1 MSLRP
6 MLAYSPKNLDELR
19 FPVLA
24 SPKLDGVRALNIN
37 GVLVSR
43 KLKEIP
49 NTHVQNYLGRLPYH
63 GWDGE
68 LVAGASTGQDVF
80 HRTTSAVMSEG
91 GTPLVTFWVFDF
103 FPKADEPYIERLR
116 HLPEAFDMGSGE
128 TEDLIRVRPLKHK
141 VIRTR
146 EHLDRYEAYCLERG
160 YEGVMVRDPHGRYK
174 FGRSGKTD
182 KWLCK
187 VKRFQDAE
195 AEIIGVVE
203 QMRNENESRINELGL
218 SKRTSHKANKKPK
231 GTLGSLVCRLPNG
244 VEFEIGTGMNFATRD
259 ELWAAPPIGKT
270 VKFKFQPTGIKDKP
284 RFPVF
289 LGIRED

>member
-1 MSLRP
+1 MKP
-6 MLAYSPKNLDELR
+6 MLAYTPRNLDELK
-19 FPVLA
+19 FPLLA

-49 NTHVQNYLGRLPYH
+49 NTYVQTYLSSLFMSGF
-63 GWDGE
+63 DGE
-68 LVAGASTGQDVF
+68 LVAGHSTGQGVF

-91 GTPLVTFWVFDF
+91 GTPQVTFWVFDRF
-103 FPKADEPYIERLR
+103 DKAHEPYIERIR
-116 HLPEAFDMGSGE
+116 HLPSEQDFGPD
-128 TEDLIRVRPLKHK
+128 DLVRVRPLRHV
-141 VIRTR
+141 VIRNR
-146 EHLDRYEAYCLERG
+146 AHLDRYEAVCLQKG
-160 YEGVMVRDPHGRYK
+160 YEGVMVRDPQGLYK

-187 VKRFQDAE
+187 IKRFEDAE

-203 QMRNENESRINELGL
+203 QMRNDNPQQLSELGRM
-218 SKRTSHKANKKPK
+218 KRSSHKANKVAK
-231 GTLGSLVCRLPNG
+231 GTLGTLVCRLPSG
-244 VEFEIGTGMNFATRD
+244 VEFEIGTGMDFATRD
-259 ELWAAPPIGKT
+259 ALWAAPPIGKQ